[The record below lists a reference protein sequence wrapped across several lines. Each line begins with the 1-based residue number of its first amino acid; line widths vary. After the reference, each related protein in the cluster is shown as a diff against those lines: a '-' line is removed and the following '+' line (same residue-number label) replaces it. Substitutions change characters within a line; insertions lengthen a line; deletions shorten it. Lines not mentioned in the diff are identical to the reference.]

1 MKIRLD
7 KMLSHMGYGSR
18 KDVKKI
24 IHDKQV
30 RINGIIINKD
40 DYKVD
45 TDNDDI
51 LVYDENVN
59 YLEEVYIMLNK
70 PAGVISATFD
80 TRLPTVIDLMPEYRN
95 YKIFPVGRLD
105 NDSVGLLLLTN
116 NGKLAYNLLSPKSHV
131 DKDYDV
137 IFEGFFNDE
146 SIKMFND
153 GIILEDG
160 YKTLPSKVR
169 IISDNEAIITIHEG
183 KFHQVKRMFAALNM
197 KVIKL
202 KRIRFGNLSL
212 DKNLKEGEYRL
223 LNEKEIACLKDYGK
237 ENIS

>member
-137 IFEGFFNDE
+137 IFEGFFKDE